1 MRKVRT
7 FTDLRGQ
14 VHELKI
20 TMATRRKIRDACEVD
35 LLAAI
40 QDTTL
45 LQTVLARITE
55 DDEFVL
61 SAVGVIV
68 GVDASALEEAADAQ
82 VYADASTA
90 LVEAIVDFFPS
101 SSPVRKPLQT
111 VLDNQ
116 TAMRQAE
123 GEIVEATM
131 MQAIGQA
138 YGMASSA
145 SPIQTNG
152 SGECPAPSGET
163 LAA

>member
-14 VHELKI
+14 VRELKI

-45 LQTVLARITE
+45 LQTVLTRITE

-61 SAVGVIV
+61 SAVGAIV
-68 GVDASALEEAADAQ
+68 GVDASALEESADAQ

-111 VLDNQ
+111 VLDSQ

-131 MQAIGQA
+131 MRAIREAFGTA
-138 YGMASSA
+138 FNA
-145 SPIQTNG
+145 SPTQTNG
-152 SGECPAPSGET
+152 SGACPEPSAEI

>member
-1 MRKVRT
+1 MRKPRT

-14 VHELKI
+14 VYELKI
-20 TMATRRKIRDACEVD
+20 TLATRRKIRDACEVD

-40 QDTTL
+40 QDTAL
-45 LQTVLARITE
+45 LQSVLTRITE

-116 TAMRQAE
+116 TLMRQAE

-131 MQAIGQA
+131 MRAIREAFGT
-138 YGMASSA
+138 ASNA
-145 SPIQTNG
+145 SQTQTNG
-152 SGECPAPSGET
+152 SGECPEPSAEI